1 MDFSAEIQVRFADL
15 DAYGHVNHATFFTFL
30 ETARTLVFKKPFLE
44 LMHRRQLLMIV
55 KAECRYLKPV
65 TLNGRVIVKMQPEEI
80 RRTSFALGY
89 QVHDGQGTTF
99 AEAKTVMVCFDER
112 RGKPV
117 AIPDEMKQALGLI

>member
-1 MDFSAEIQVRFADL
+1 MDFSVEIQVRFADL

-30 ETARTLVFKKPFLE
+30 ETARTLVFKDPFLE
-44 LMHRRQLLMIV
+44 LMDRGLLLMIV

-65 TLNGRVIVKMQPEEI
+65 DLNGKVIVAMQLEEH
-80 RRTSFALGY
+80 RRTSFSLGY

-99 AEAKTVMVCFDER
+99 AAAKTVMVCFDEK

-117 AIPDEMKQALGLI
+117 AIPGEMRQALGLI